1 MPKQKTH
8 SGLKK
13 RIKITGTGKIKRSHA
28 YTGHLKT
35 NKTHKQNKNLS
46 KSGLVHKSD
55 EKRIRPLISNLK

>member
-13 RIKITGTGKIKRSHA
+13 RIKITGTGKIKRQHA

-35 NKTHKQNKNLS
+35 NKTHHLKQS
-46 KSGLVHKSD
+46 V
-55 EKRIRPLISNLK
+55 